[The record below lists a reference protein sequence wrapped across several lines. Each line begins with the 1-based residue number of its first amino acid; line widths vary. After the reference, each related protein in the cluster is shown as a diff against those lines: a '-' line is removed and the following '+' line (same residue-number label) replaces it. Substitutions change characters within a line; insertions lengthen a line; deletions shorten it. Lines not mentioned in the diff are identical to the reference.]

1 MFLWWKSCCSCK
13 VQEVKDGRIS
23 SRIGTSWIENSVNVY
38 FFSSN
43 NHFSKKLQS
52 NSDVFLLK
60 KSFEMYGNHFLQV
73 QIIHLKTPTP
83 PKKSSLV
90 FSFSP
95 HSFSLWKSSSFGS
108 PRYLVKV
115 GRKGEPR
122 MGRGLPFSSMSFTW
136 ITSLGWWWEPKGSK
150 PRVLGTQGVFA
161 SGNPKGVPKAD
172 GWETYPLKID
182 GVGTGRMVQKSRN
195 PNHPGDSWMMLVG
208 YPYQSTPTMK
218 IPI

>member
-95 HSFSLWKSSSFGS
+95 QLFPMEVVILQRPEVLGQGRSERWATDGS
-108 PRYLVKV
+108 WLAILIHEFHVNHQ
-115 GRKGEPR
+115 
-122 MGRGLPFSSMSFTW
+122 
-136 ITSLGWWWEPKGSK
+136 
-150 PRVLGTQGVFA
+150 PRVLGTPRGLCLGEPQG
-161 SGNPKGVPKAD
+161 
-172 GWETYPLKID
+172 W
-182 GVGTGRMVQKSRN
+182 VGR
-195 PNHPGDSWMMLVG
+195 
-208 YPYQSTPTMK
+208 YTPDT
-218 IPI
+218 